1 MPSTSLS
8 FKRKSTVIESSSL
21 NVNVSST
28 ASGPSFIG
36 LIFKRTHALSHNTG
50 KPLSHK
56 RYINESTP
64 WKFGFG
70 LNVIVPLALTTTV
83 PLFGIVRITGLFN
96 VPSTSL
102 SFIRK
107 STVIE
112 SSSLNV
118 NVSSTASGPSFIGLI
133 FKRTHALSHK
143 TGKPLSH
150 TRYINESTPWKF
162 GFGLNVI
169 VPFGLIT
176 TVPLLG

>member
-1 MPSTSLS
+1 MALTTTVPLFGSVRITGLFNVPSTSLS

-50 KPLSHK
+50 KPLSHT
-56 RYINESTP
+56 RYINESNP

-83 PLFGIVRITGLFN
+83 PLFGSVRIIGLFN

-102 SFIRK
+102 SFNRK
-107 STVIE
+107 STDIE

-118 NVSSTASGPSFIGLI
+118 NVSSTASGPSFIELI
-133 FKRTHALSHK
+133 FKRTHALSHN
-143 TGKPLSH
+143 TGIPLSH
-150 TRYINESTPWKF
+150 TR
-162 GFGLNVI
+162 
-169 VPFGLIT
+169 
-176 TVPLLG
+176 